1 MLVQSCCFANLNLLL
16 ICRCRCR
23 RRRRRRY
30 LRSRGTPW
38 TVTMGSL
45 LSIYL
50 KRMHEVQ
57 KLILK
62 GLRDIHNWIKDECI

>member
-1 MLVQSCCFANLNLLL
+1 MHAQSCCFANLNLLL
-16 ICRCRCR
+16 ICRCRR
-23 RRRRRRY
+23 RRRRRN

>member
-1 MLVQSCCFANLNLLL
+1 MLVQSCCFTNLNLLL
-16 ICRCRCR
+16 ICRCR

-30 LRSRGTPW
+30 LRSRGTPR